1 MLTRSRKTKMDT
13 ITPHHFLVLSFLL
26 FGVGFLGVVLRRNL
40 LLVLMSLELML
51 NGVNVALVSFSR
63 TSLNLDGSLFVFFIM
78 TVAATEVAVGLA
90 LLVALYKK
98 RQSVFSEDISL
109 LKN

>member
-1 MLTRSRKTKMDT
+1 
-13 ITPHHFLVLSFLL
+13 
-26 FGVGFLGVVLRRNL
+26 
-40 LLVLMSLELML
+40 
-51 NGVNVALVSFSR
+51 VALVSFSR

>member
-1 MLTRSRKTKMDT
+1 
-13 ITPHHFLVLSFLL
+13 
-26 FGVGFLGVVLRRNL
+26 
-40 LLVLMSLELML
+40 ML

-90 LLVALYKK
+90 LLVAVIQEKEK
-98 RQSVFSEDISL
+98 CVF
-109 LKN
+109 